1 MSVQLKSRFPGGNGR
16 FLGLETSGSE
26 PELFFAPESHGGAE
40 ALWFNVRLED
50 QAPTAPL
57 PQQLRITIPYAD
69 TLVGAGELHALRPAY
84 HPEGKGWFRASAG
97 AVAVTPD
104 GRQAITWTIPYP
116 ELPTQFALCYPY
128 GRRELKG
135 LIDKSKGY
143 WRAAELGLSG
153 AGNPLP
159 RLSNNDGSMGSTKP
173 PGLYLAARLHGGETP
188 ASWVLDGMLRLFA
201 RAKRNPLTIW
211 VAPLGDLDG
220 VESGSYASKSGVPDL
235 KHGWGVP
242 PARHEALLLQQD
254 LKRWCKR
261 TTPLLAL
268 ELGAVYGG
276 DGSDGAVA
284 QLPAGCPDALGKSTT
299 AWCNVLRDAL
309 SPDYAATPFM
319 ADAAATADPADR
331 GFTEFATQA
340 LEVPAISL
348 AVSYA
353 LSGTQIL
360 TQKRYREMGE
370 ALAEAILRRA
380 TH

>member
-135 LIDKSKGY
+135 LIDKSKY
-143 WRAAELGLSG
+143 TTHKTSYIV
-153 AGNPLP
+153 PILP
-159 RLSNNDGSMGSTKP
+159 RS
-173 PGLYLAARLHGGETP
+173 H
-188 ASWVLDGMLRLFA
+188 
-201 RAKRNPLTIW
+201 
-211 VAPLGDLDG
+211 
-220 VESGSYASKSGVPDL
+220 L
-235 KHGWGVP
+235 KGIGRRRDRILCLVRDFP
-242 PARHEALLLQQD
+242 
-254 LKRWCKR
+254 
-261 TTPLLAL
+261 
-268 ELGAVYGG
+268 
-276 DGSDGAVA
+276 
-284 QLPAGCPDALGKSTT
+284 T
-299 AWCNVLRDAL
+299 AWAL
-309 SPDYAATPFM
+309 S
-319 ADAAATADPADR
+319 ADI
-331 GFTEFATQA
+331 TQV
-340 LEVPAISL
+340 EGVQ
-348 AVSYA
+348 
-353 LSGTQIL
+353 T
-360 TQKRYREMGE
+360 
-370 ALAEAILRRA
+370 LRRGWD
-380 TH
+380 